1 MSNHILKRDAY
12 ISEVYSH
19 KDKNEINEGIFDF
32 FKTLMKKEWQDV
44 KSKDTNIKTKLE
56 EVDKGLNGFTLIKMK
71 KAGAC
76 ATIRQSL
83 ADFANTLWDAKQKE
97 LDDGNKLQR
106 MLMGLKDKEEISD
119 KEKEQIEKAGNVSK
133 FMRQFDIKDKALVD
147 KLKNYE
153 KKITEVCQ
161 GDPDLTRWSN
171 ILKDEIRNIVNDMVI
186 AEYEKISGEEKSAK
200 EKIENA
206 KEKIKKQEE
215 EKKKQTEK
223 KNKEEEKKQQDALKQ
238 IEKDREKVLSSVGVK
253 PLKGQTG
260 DKAIDTLTS
269 AFDKISLDVLGDE
282 LDKKLSENHKYS
294 FLNMLNESEEKK
306 ELSDEIKKV
315 LGGDVYFGLNT
326 LEKNEKLDDKSVK
339 IIVSEIK
346 VVFNALKK
354 LTSDSKFKES
364 IKDVPSDAIQAMF
377 VGLSQTI
384 IYALTDEKIDAHK
397 DVLNLLARCAIDSDK
412 TLGYGLPPMDE
423 NKPEA
428 GNIFT
433 TLMQTLKD
441 AKDEKGVFGD
451 DKDVLN
457 KFKQNI
463 SSIFDSIV
471 KMAEKLKS
479 DRKKKDEQ
487 EANKVNQEEEN
498 EK

>member
-1 MSNHILKRDAY
+1 M
-12 ISEVYSH
+12 
-19 KDKNEINEGIFDF
+19 
-32 FKTLMKKEWQDV
+32 
-44 KSKDTNIKTKLE
+44 
-56 EVDKGLNGFTLIKMK
+56 
-71 KAGAC
+71 
-76 ATIRQSL
+76 
-83 ADFANTLWDAKQKE
+83 
-97 LDDGNKLQR
+97 
-106 MLMGLKDKEEISD
+106 
-119 KEKEQIEKAGNVSK
+119 
-133 FMRQFDIKDKALVD
+133 
-147 KLKNYE
+147 
-153 KKITEVCQ
+153 
-161 GDPDLTRWSN
+161 
-171 ILKDEIRNIVNDMVI
+171 
-186 AEYEKISGEEKSAK
+186 
-200 EKIENA
+200 
-206 KEKIKKQEE
+206 
-215 EKKKQTEK
+215 
-223 KNKEEEKKQQDALKQ
+223 
-238 IEKDREKVLSSVGVK
+238 
-253 PLKGQTG
+253 
-260 DKAIDTLTS
+260 
-269 AFDKISLDVLGDE
+269 
-282 LDKKLSENHKYS
+282 
-294 FLNMLNESEEKK
+294 
-306 ELSDEIKKV
+306 
-315 LGGDVYFGLNT
+315 GGDVYFGLNT

-364 IKDVPSDAIQAMF
+364 LKDVPSDAIQAMF

>member
-1 MSNHILKRDAY
+1 MSNYILKRDTY

-19 KDKNEINEGIFDF
+19 KDNNEINEGIFDF

-56 EVDKGLNGFTLIKMK
+56 EVDRGLSGFTLIKMK

-83 ADFANTLWDAKQKE
+83 ADFANTLWEAKQKE

-106 MLMGLKDKEEISD
+106 MLMGLKDKGDVSD
-119 KEKEQIEKAGNVSK
+119 KEEEQIKKAGTVSK
-133 FMRQFDIKDKALVD
+133 YMRQFDIKDKALVD

-200 EKIENA
+200 KKIEKA
-206 KEKIKKQEE
+206 KKKIKEQEK
-215 EKKKQTEK
+215 EKKKQTEEENK
-223 KNKEEEKKQQDALKQ
+223 KAEKKQQDALKQ

-253 PLKGQTG
+253 PLKGQSG
-260 DKAIDTLTS
+260 DKSVSTLMS
-269 AFDKISLDVLGDE
+269 AFNDISSEILGE
-282 LDKKLSENHKYS
+282 SYKYS
-294 FLNMLNESEEKK
+294 FKNMLNEKEEKK
-306 ELSDEIKKV
+306 GLSDDIKKV
-315 LGGDVYFGLNT
+315 LGGDVYFGLKE
-326 LEKNEKLDDKSVK
+326 LENKDDIDDKKLK
-339 IIVSEIK
+339 IIISEIK
-346 VVFNALKK
+346 VVFDALDKLISSDSELKK
-354 LTSDSKFKES
+354 S

-377 VGLSQTI
+377 VGISQTI
-384 IYALTDEKIDAHK
+384 IYALTDEDIKQHK
-397 DVLNLLARCAIDSDK
+397 DILNLLARCSIKSDK
-412 TLGYGLPPMDE
+412 TLGYGLPSMKDDE
-423 NKPEA
+423 

-433 TLMQTLKD
+433 VLMQTLKD
-441 AKDEKGVFGD
+441 AKDGKGIFKD
-451 DKDVLN
+451 DTDLLN

-463 SSIFDSIV
+463 TDIFDAIV
-471 KMAEKLKS
+471 KTAEDLKKKQ
-479 DRKKKDEQ
+479 KKKDEK
-487 EANKVNQEEEN
+487 EANDVNQEN
-498 EK
+498 NR